1 MQGDGRGFAFLLPR
15 SLWELFRHTPP
26 SALLDYKAPTNVEML
41 LRKEENL
48 SLDDEGAEWSQR
60 ADSLNTFIDKRTTLR
75 KTKLNR
81 YPCISCYYQIYSLLS
96 RHD

>member
-15 SLWELFRHTPP
+15 SLWEFFRHTPP

-48 SLDDEGAEWSQR
+48 SLDDEGAEWSP
-60 ADSLNTFIDKRTTLR
+60 RT
-75 KTKLNR
+75 
-81 YPCISCYYQIYSLLS
+81 S
-96 RHD
+96 RLTQHVY